1 MLRRSYLIVMLLCIT
16 GIATAGQPV
25 RLFTAGPATFTR
37 SSDAAALR
45 KDRVLLLDPS
55 VSNRLVQE
63 RQRELEVVLPSQDGG
78 ETTVALK
85 RHDILLPGM
94 EIQGVSSKGIVRTL
108 SSRDVVVYKGTLP
121 GDDRSLISLV
131 VTPGEVAG
139 SIETTDMRTLIGRST
154 NGAVSAR
161 EHRVVTMPAQPMRG
175 GACHTGDRIDAS
187 LQNILNRG
195 VVAEQGKHDKVQA
208 DGDTLTIE
216 VALEGDYLLYNFF
229 NRDLSRSSAYLLQ
242 LLSLTSQIYERDLA
256 VRVVVTNV
264 RIWETADDPYTDDT
278 SVFGLLDELVN
289 HYETTMSSLARD
301 IVVFV
306 TARGGQGGIARTIG
320 GICGAR
326 ESYCAADI
334 AGDIANIETY
344 SWDAALIPHEMGHVC
359 GAVHT
364 QSCFWPGG
372 PLDSCITSESG
383 PCVTSEMT
391 RPRVGTIMS
400 YCHQRRQDGGGI
412 ALEFHP
418 RHRQVLRSYLQAASC
433 VGNSP
438 RPSINVLRGRAVH
451 AKLGSPLAGVQL
463 AIRPYS
469 DEIYRNTPVP
479 KGDTIVVTGADGT
492 YRFEGL
498 GDGLYTI
505 VLKSTDYALV
515 PFDIN
520 AVESSRNLLV
530 TQSDVQMNLMLLPG
544 YPGTVQVGTNS
555 GTAQVTLNVV
565 SNEFEGLIQSVV
577 LPTVATQFGVPI
589 TRSLPEGTYTIV
601 PLSLNMK
608 FTPEKITIRLGAGS
622 QVPVAAF
629 TGAPTSPDSVTPI
642 VCLGSKLENGR
653 FVISPLETFELAQTD
668 GTPISERTADE
679 DGIAIFSG
687 LQSTEFYMV
696 KPRFDTSS
704 WVPATSSVEYAYPAN
719 LMIMQF
725 GKRERR
731 FPLVVRP
738 LQHDIQQ
745 GTYSEITDGEVV
757 FNGRQGASGSLK
769 RELPFE
775 LRIPNLPAGP
785 LNIGMSGFVTIGDK
799 GVDGSGSPITTS
811 DVASLVVSACG
822 GTIVPDTA
830 ELHLGEIRVATLGT
844 SPSRIYVIQWKNFKG
859 LGYDF
864 TSGQMIL
871 VGALNFQIRF
881 HESSGIVEVVYGGMM
896 NDNALP
902 IAVNLGMR
910 GSDNLDQQRF
920 ALTATSTEW
929 SAPSLFTNNSQNGS
943 MLLTAQQYPQSGLT
957 FRWFNAATSVDDGSP
972 VTEAM
977 RIVPMPAIDEARL
990 DVRMEK
996 SGMADIQVM
1005 DMAGRTVV
1013 TMDGRMLEPG
1023 FSSIALPMSGL
1034 VPGTYVVRIRMGE
1047 RMTVLPLSIIR

>member
-45 KDRVLLLDPS
+45 KDRVMMLDPS

-63 RQRELEVVLPSQDGG
+63 RQRELDVVLPSQDGG

-94 EIQGVSSKGIVRTL
+94 AIQGMSSKGIVRTL
-108 SSRDVVVYKGTLP
+108 SSRDVVVYRGTLP
-121 GDDRSLISLV
+121 GDDRSLVSLV

-139 SIETTDMRTLIGRST
+139 SIETTDTRTLIGRST
-154 NGAVSAR
+154 NGAISAR
-161 EHRVVTMPAQPMRG
+161 EHRVVTMPAQSMRG
-175 GACHTGDRIDAS
+175 GVCHTGDRIDAS

-195 VVAEQGKHDKVQA
+195 VAAEQGKHDKVQA

-242 LLSLTSQIYERDLA
+242 LLSLTSQIYERDLG

-264 RIWETADDPYTDDT
+264 RVWETADDPYTDDIN
-278 SVFGLLDELVN
+278 VFSILDELVN
-289 HYETTMSSLARD
+289 HYESTMSSLARD

-326 ESYCAADI
+326 DSYCAADI
-334 AGDIANIETY
+334 SGDIANIATY
-344 SWDAALIPHEMGHVC
+344 SWDAILVPHEMGHVC

-372 PLDSCITSESG
+372 PLDSCIVSESG
-383 PCVTSEMT
+383 PCVTSDMT
-391 RPRVGTIMS
+391 RPRIGTIMS
-400 YCHQRRQDGGGI
+400 YCHQRRQDGGGT

-438 RPSINVLRGRAVH
+438 RPSNNVLTGRAVH
-451 AKLGSPLAGVQL
+451 AETGEPLAGVQF
-463 AIRPYS
+463 AVRRYD
-469 DEIYRNTPVP
+469 DEVYRNSPVP
-479 KGDTIVVTGADGT
+479 TGDTLAVTAADGT
-492 YRFEGL
+492 YRFQGI
-498 GDGLYTI
+498 GDGLYTV
-505 VLKSTDYALV
+505 VLKSTNYAFV
-515 PFDIN
+515 PFDLN
-520 AVESSRNLLV
+520 AIESSRNVLV
-530 TQSDVQMNLMLLPG
+530 TQSEVRLDFKLMPA
-544 YPGTVQVGTNS
+544 YPGTVQIGTNS
-555 GTAQVTLNVV
+555 STVQVTLNVI
-565 SNEFEGLIQSVV
+565 SNGFEGLVQSVV
-577 LPTVATQFGVPI
+577 LPTVATQLAVPI

-601 PLSLNMK
+601 PLALNTK
-608 FTPEKITIRLGAGS
+608 FTPEKLTIRLRAGDPAPTAS
-622 QVPVAAF
+622 F
-629 TGAPTSPDSVTPI
+629 TGTPTAPETVTPI
-642 VCLGSKLENGR
+642 VCLGSRLVDGR

-668 GTPISERTADE
+668 GTPISESTADE

-687 LQSTEFYMV
+687 MQSTEYYQV

-704 WVPATSSVEYAYPAN
+704 WVPATNDVDYAYPAN

-738 LQHDIQQ
+738 LEHDIRQ
-745 GTYSEITDGEVV
+745 GTYAEITDGDVLYS
-757 FNGRQGASGSLK
+757 GRGFVGNLK
-769 RELPFE
+769 RDLPFE
-775 LRIPNLPAGP
+775 LKIPNLGTGSLHIDA
-785 LNIGMSGFVTIGDK
+785 SGFVTIGDK
-799 GVDGSGSPITTS
+799 PLQGGASPIIS
-811 DVASLVVSACG
+811 SEPASLVVSACG
-822 GTIVPDTA
+822 GSIAPDTSA
-830 ELHLGEIRVATLGT
+830 EHPGELRVATLGT
-844 SPSRIYVIQWKNFKG
+844 SPSRILVLQWKNFKG

-864 TSGQMIL
+864 VNNRMIMS
-871 VGALNFQIRF
+871 GALNFQIRF
-881 HESSGIVEVVYGGMM
+881 HESSGIVEVVYGEMM
-896 NDNALP
+896 NDNTLP
-902 IAVNLGMR
+902 IAVNLGLR

-920 ALTATSTEW
+920 AQMAGEGW
-929 SAPSLFTNNSQNGS
+929 SAPTLYTNNSQNGS
-943 MLLTAQQYPQSGLT
+943 MFLTTVLAPESGLT
-957 FRWFNAATSVDDGSP
+957 FRWFNAATSVDDEGS
-972 VTEAM
+972 VAESM

-990 DVRMEK
+990 DIRMEK
-996 SGMADIQVM
+996 SGMADIKVM

-1013 TMDGRMLEPG
+1013 TMDGRMIESG
-1023 FSSIALPMSGL
+1023 YSSIALPVSGL
-1034 VPGTYVVRIRMGE
+1034 VPGAYVVRIRTGE

>member
-16 GIATAGQPV
+16 GIATAGQPI
-25 RLFTAGPATFTR
+25 RLFTAGPSTFTR
-37 SSDAAALR
+37 SSDATALR

-63 RQRELEVVLPSQDGG
+63 RQRELDLVLPSQDGG

-94 EIQGVSSKGIVRTL
+94 EIQGVSSNGSVRTL
-108 SSRDVVVYKGTLP
+108 SSRDVVVYRGTLP

-139 SIETTDMRTLIGRST
+139 SIETAEMRTLIGRST
-154 NGAVSAR
+154 TGAISTR

-175 GACHTGDRIDAS
+175 GACHTGDRIGAS

-195 VVAEQGKHDKVQA
+195 VEAEQGKHDKVQA

-242 LLSLTSQIYERDLA
+242 LLSLTSQIYERDLG

-264 RIWETADDPYTDDT
+264 RIWESADDPYTDDVN
-278 SVFGLLDELVN
+278 VFNLLDELVN
-289 HYETTMSSLARD
+289 HYESTMSSLARD

-334 AGDIANIETY
+334 AGDIANIATY
-344 SWDAALIPHEMGHVC
+344 SWDAGLIPHEMGHVC

-383 PCVTSEMT
+383 PCVTGDMT
-391 RPRVGTIMS
+391 RPRIGTIMS

-438 RPSINVLRGRAVH
+438 RPSTNVLRGRAVH

-469 DEIYRNTPVP
+469 DEVYRNTPVP
-479 KGDTIVVTGADGT
+479 TGDTLAVTAADGT

-498 GDGLYTI
+498 GDGLYTV

-520 AVESSRNLLV
+520 AIESSRNILV
-530 TQSDVQMNLMLLPG
+530 TQSEVQMNLLLLPG
-544 YPGTVQVGTNS
+544 YPGTVQIGTNS
-555 GTAQVTLNVV
+555 STAQVTLNIV
-565 SNEFEGLIQSVV
+565 SNEFEGLVQSVV
-577 LPTVATQFGVPI
+577 LPTLATQFNVPI
-589 TRSLPEGTYTIV
+589 TRSLPEGAYTIV
-601 PLSLNMK
+601 PLAQDMK

-622 QVPVAAF
+622 QGPVAAF
-629 TGAPTSPDSVTPI
+629 TGTPTTPETVTPI
-642 VCLGSKLENGR
+642 VCLGSRLENGR
-653 FVISPLETFELAQTD
+653 FVISPMETFTLAQAD
-668 GTPISERTADE
+668 GTPLSERTADE
-679 DGIAIFSG
+679 DGIAIFSD
-687 LQSTEFYMV
+687 LQSTDFYQI
-696 KPRFDTSS
+696 KPRFDTAS
-704 WVPATSSVEYAYPAN
+704 WVPATSSLEYAYPAN
-719 LMIMQF
+719 LMILQF

-738 LQHDIQQ
+738 LQHEVQQ
-745 GTYSEITDGEVV
+745 GTYSEITEGEVV
-757 FNGRQGASGSLK
+757 FNGKQGARGSLK
-769 RELPFE
+769 RELPFD
-775 LRIPNLPAGP
+775 LKIPNLPAGP
-785 LNIGMSGFVTIGDK
+785 LHIGVSGFVTFGDK

-811 DVASLVVSACG
+811 EIASLVVSACG
-822 GTIVPDTA
+822 GTIVPDTT
-830 ELHLGEIRVATLGT
+830 EVHLGEIRVATLGT
-844 SPSRIYVIQWKNFKG
+844 SPSRIHVIQWKNFKG
-859 LGYDF
+859 LSYDF
-864 TSGQMIL
+864 VNGRMIL

-881 HESSGIVEVVYGGMM
+881 HESSGIVEVAYGGMM
-896 NDNALP
+896 NDNTMP

-920 ALTATSTEW
+920 AMTTSEMSW
-929 SAPSLFTNNSQNGS
+929 SAPSLFMNNDQNGS
-943 MLLTAQQYPQSGLT
+943 MLLTTDLYPQPGLT
-957 FRWFNAATSVDDGSP
+957 FRWFNAATSVDDGGS
-972 VTEAM
+972 VTESM

-996 SGMADIQVM
+996 AGMADITVM

-1013 TMDGRMLEPG
+1013 TMDGRMLETG
-1023 FSSIALPMSGL
+1023 FSSIALPVSGL
-1034 VPGTYVVRIRMGE
+1034 VPGSYVVRVRTGE

>member
-25 RLFTAGPATFTR
+25 RLFTDGPATLTR
-37 SSDAAALR
+37 SSDAALR

-85 RHDILLPGM
+85 RHDILQPGM

-108 SSRDVVVYKGTLP
+108 SSHDVVVYRGTLP
-121 GDDRSLISLV
+121 GDDHSLISLV

-139 SIETTDMRTLIGRST
+139 SIETTDTRTLIGRST

-175 GACHTGDRIDAS
+175 GPCHTGDRIDAS
-187 LQNILNRG
+187 LQNLLNRG
-195 VVAEQGKHDKVQA
+195 GMAEQGKHDKVQA

-264 RIWETADDPYTDDT
+264 RIWETADDPYTDDVN
-278 SVFGLLDELVN
+278 VFSILDELVN
-289 HYETTMSSLARD
+289 HYESTMSDLPRD

-326 ESYCAADI
+326 DSYCAADI

-391 RPRVGTIMS
+391 RPRIGTIMS
-400 YCHQRRQDGGGI
+400 YCHQRRQDGGGM

-433 VGNSP
+433 IGNSP
-438 RPSINVLRGRAVH
+438 RPSTNVLTGRAIH
-451 AKLGSPLAGVQL
+451 AETGEPLSGVEF
-463 AIRPYS
+463 AIRRYN
-469 DEIYRNTPVP
+469 DDIYRNSPVP
-479 KGDTIVVTGADGT
+479 TGDTLAVTGADGA
-492 YRFEGL
+492 YRFQGI
-498 GDGLYTI
+498 GDGLYTV
-505 VLKSTDYALV
+505 VLKSTNYAFV
-515 PFDIN
+515 PFDLN
-520 AVESSRNLLV
+520 AIESSRNVLV
-530 TQSDVQMNLMLLPG
+530 TQSEVRMDFTLLPA
-544 YPGTVQVGTNS
+544 YPGTVQIGTNS
-555 GTAQVTLNVV
+555 STVQVMLHVV
-565 SNEFEGLIQSVV
+565 SNGFEGLMQSVA
-577 LPTVATQFGVPI
+577 LPTLATQFAVPI

-601 PLSLNMK
+601 PLAQDMK
-608 FTPEKITIRLGAGS
+608 FTPEKVTIRLRAGDPAPLAS
-622 QVPVAAF
+622 F
-629 TGAPTSPDSVTPI
+629 TGAPTAPETVTPI

-653 FVISPLETFELAQTD
+653 FVISPLETFELSQSD
-668 GTPISERTADE
+668 GTPISELTADE
-679 DGIAIFSG
+679 DGIAIFNG
-687 LQSTEFYMV
+687 MQSTDYFMV
-696 KPRFDTSS
+696 RPRFDTAS
-704 WVPATSSVEYAYPAN
+704 WVPATNDVDYAYPAN
-719 LMIMQF
+719 LMILQF

-738 LQHDIQQ
+738 LQHDIKQ
-745 GTYSEITDGEVV
+745 GIYTEITEGEVLYS
-757 FNGRQGASGSLK
+757 GRGAAGGSLE
-769 RELPFE
+769 RNLPFE
-775 LRIPNLPAGP
+775 LKIPNLGAGS
-785 LNIGMSGFVTIGDK
+785 LHVGLSGYVTIGDK
-799 GVDGSGSPITTS
+799 SLNGGASPIMS
-811 DVASLVVSACG
+811 SEPASLVVSACG
-822 GTIVPDTA
+822 GSIVPDTA
-830 ELHLGEIRVATLGT
+830 ADNPGELRVATLGT
-844 SPSRIYVIQWKNFKG
+844 SPSRIYVLQWKNFKG
-859 LGYDF
+859 VGYDF
-864 TSGQMIL
+864 VNNRMIL
-871 VGALNFQIRF
+871 AGALNFQIRF
-881 HESSGIVEVVYGGMM
+881 HESSGIVEVVYGQMM
-896 NDNALP
+896 NDNAMP
-902 IAVNLGMR
+902 IPVNLGMR

-920 ALTATSTEW
+920 VQTTADMSW

-943 MLLTAQQYPQSGLT
+943 MFLTTTLAPESGLT
-957 FRWFNAATSVDDGSP
+957 FRWFNAATSVDDGGS
-972 VTEAM
+972 VTESM
-977 RIVPMPAIDEARL
+977 RIVPMPAVDEARL

-996 SGMADIQVM
+996 SGMADIRVM

-1013 TMDGRMLEPG
+1013 AMDGRTLESG
-1023 FSSIALPMSGL
+1023 FSSIALPVSGL
-1034 VPGTYVVRIRMGE
+1034 VPGAYVVRIRTGE